1 MFPSFWKGN
10 LPIRLILHI
19 TSFRLNSAKAE
30 KSRSFCTTRLV
41 FCTCGQLHYPKIP
54 NFKKENKAMRSSK
67 IKCSPGFLPSI
78 HFFFIKYLM
87 QQMTGNV
94 TMSISIGAPGRTRQQ
109 KKRDLRR

>member
-41 FCTCGQLHYPKIP
+41 FCTCGQLDYPKIP

-67 IKCSPGFLPSI
+67 IKCI
-78 HFFFIKYLM
+78 FFVIEYLM